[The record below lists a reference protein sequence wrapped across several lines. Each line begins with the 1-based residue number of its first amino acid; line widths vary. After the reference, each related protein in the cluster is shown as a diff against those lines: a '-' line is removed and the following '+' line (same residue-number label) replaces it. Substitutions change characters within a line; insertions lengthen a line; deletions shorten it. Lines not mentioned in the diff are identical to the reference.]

1 MTYAEIL
8 HTIAAPTLAECT
20 EVLEIWNPMDP
31 RERHHCLAATQ
42 TPTGEITAHVIHQ
55 RRRLNTRASSAFGC
69 EFRSHA
75 LPASFQPRLNK
86 PAIGPLDIRDLTFF
100 A

>member
-42 TPTGEITAHVIHQ
+42 APTGEITAHVIHQ
-55 RRRLNTRASSAFGC
+55 RRRLNTSASSAFGC
-69 EFRSHA
+69 EFRAHA
-75 LPASFQPRLNK
+75 LPANFKSKLDK
-86 PAIGPLDIRDLTFF
+86 VAIGPLDKRPLTFF